1 MTTFNDAC
9 VAPGGGVPG
18 LDLTALP
25 VVPNPEALD
34 AQAAALSTAGAS
46 YQASVEATA
55 SGWNA
60 LAGPFHTPEQ
70 PQLLAAF
77 SPVKTMAED
86 LKSGVSMVA
95 SALSAFAS
103 ACRDIKTRSDLLRS
117 DAGNLSSRI
126 ELKGDEW
133 ATVPELVSEQNRLFA
148 ELNNIKARFMEAEQ
162 ECANKITAQYGGTQ
176 YVNINDSHAKPD
188 GSNVHAVDAGTLN
201 ALAAQGDLPWGAP
214 VDRAR
219 HRGWMGAGQGLAESG
234 WELVAGAFSLT
245 PLSLAWKP
253 EIKEMGLTTQNFGD
267 AWSGVGSMLWN
278 VGMFVSPGIWLDR
291 AITGKQ
297 EEQDAAAQ
305 QLGKVIPDLVQADAW
320 SKGEWEYALTRNS
333 ADVGAFVASF
343 GTAGVLKAGSLAER
357 LGLRLATAGNLAS
370 LPGTLPG
377 LAKLGELRSVTV
389 AKITDVM
396 TTVKVATWENLI
408 KPPLQGSADLLNHL
422 DDGAGAVRVADGV
435 SGMGRGPLGG
445 LADEVLHGIDRLDQA
460 AYRPPAM
467 GTLGRAAEHHEVI
480 AQLEPS
486 PLHDASNPAVQQVVR
501 VPDSMVPG
509 PRTPWTKITEGFA
522 PNTEYRVPGRGT
534 FITDANGTIKEAV
547 ITKVKDKLN
556 PDLNNPLP
564 DMTYKVEGLKSE
576 FTYKTNDEGLT
587 EYAKVKGLEL
597 GDGRRSGWI
606 QGLVGR
612 EAMEE
617 LRRLNLLPPGV
628 KYDGGH
634 LIARLFDG
642 IGERINVIGML
653 RELNQ
658 NSANVDSFYM
668 FEQALKEKAS
678 RIPPP
683 TIDAEITLIRT
694 PGLKTPETISVRAR
708 VDGALVADEEFENII
723 GSWKP

>member
-1 MTTFNDAC
+1 MTTFNEIC

-25 VVPNPEALD
+25 VIPNPEALD
-34 AQAAALSTAGAS
+34 AQAAALSTAGAK
-46 YQASVEATA
+46 YEASVQVTA

-60 LAGPFHTPEQ
+60 LAGTFDTPEK

-77 SPVKTMAED
+77 SPVTTMADD
-86 LKSGVSMVA
+86 LNSGVSMVA
-95 SALSAFAS
+95 SALSVFAS
-103 ACRDIKTRSDLLRS
+103 ACRDIKTRSDALRS
-117 DAGNLSSRI
+117 DSGNLSSRI

-133 ATVPELVSEQNRLFA
+133 ATAPELVSEQNRLLA

-162 ECANKITAQYGGTQ
+162 DCANKITAQYGGTH
-176 YVNINDSHAKPD
+176 YVNINDSQAKPD
-188 GSNVHAVDAGTLN
+188 GSNVHAVDAGTLD
-201 ALAAQGDLPWGAP
+201 ALGAQGDLPWGAP

-219 HRGWMGAGQGLAESG
+219 LRGLMGAGQGLLDSG
-234 WELVAGAFSLT
+234 WELVGGAYSLT

-253 EIKEMGLTTQNFGD
+253 EIKELGLTTQNFGD

-278 VGMFVSPGIWLDR
+278 VGMFVAPGIWLDR

-297 EEQDAAAQ
+297 EEQDAAAE
-305 QLGKVIPDLVQADAW
+305 QLGKVLPDLFQADAW

-343 GTAGVLKAGSLAER
+343 GAAGVLKAGSLAER

-396 TTVKVATWENLI
+396 TTVKVVTWESLI
-408 KPPLQGSADLLNHL
+408 KPPLQGSANLLNHL
-422 DDGAGAVRVADGV
+422 DDGAGAVRVADGI
-435 SGMGRGPLGG
+435 SGVGRGPLGG
-445 LADEVLHGIDRLDQA
+445 LAEEVLHGIDRLDQA

-480 AQLEPS
+480 AQLKPS

-509 PRTPWTKITEGFA
+509 PRTPWTKVTEGFA

-547 ITKVKDKLN
+547 ITKVNDKLN

-564 DMTYKVEGLKSE
+564 DMTYKVEGVKGDVT
-576 FTYKTNDEGLT
+576 FKTNGDGHT
-587 EYAKVKGLEL
+587 EHVKVEGLEL
-597 GDGRRSGWI
+597 GDGQRSPYI
-606 QGLVGR
+606 QGQVGR
-612 EAMEE
+612 ESMAEIGDWDPDVV
-617 LRRLNLLPPGV
+617 PPD
-628 KYDGGH
+628 YDGGH

-642 IGERINVIGML
+642 IGERINTVGML
-653 RELNQ
+653 KELNRSSV
-658 NSANVDSFYM
+658 NRKNFY
-668 FEQALKEKAS
+668 
-678 RIPPP
+678 RIEMQLRDKLLEVPPP
-683 TIDAEITLIRT
+683 RIDLESDVLRG
-694 PGLKTPETISVRAR
+694 PGMKTPNKFRVRAWAR
-708 VDGALVADEEFENII
+708 RRKV
-723 GSWKP
+723 S